1 MFRLEAMDGKA
12 RAGVLETAHGKVRTP
27 AFMPVATKAVVKT
40 LAPEEVYEL
49 GARALICNAF
59 HLHLRPGIR
68 HIRELGGVHE
78 FMGWGGTIFSD
89 SGGFQLIRGGFDLKI
104 RESGI
109 RYRHAFSGAAEEL
122 TPEGCVRM
130 QRELGSDVAMMLDDC
145 PRYGASPAAIRESCR
160 RTIDWARRAA
170 DVGPDDGDGA
180 AGCGQE
186 LFGIVQGGWDE
197 RLRKECA
204 DALVSLDLDGY
215 GIGGLSIG
223 EPRAEMLQAMRW
235 ALEALP
241 AAKPRYLMGVGS
253 AAELLEAIGEGVDV
267 FDSAFPTRNARHW
280 TVMTIAG
287 NYALGKAEHATS
299 AGPLEEGCGCP
310 TCRRFT
316 KAYLHHLCRENDMLG
331 MRLVSVHN
339 LFYVQSLMR
348 DMREAIQRRRFGRFR
363 EQVLAGLPRPGP
375 DEEE

>member
-1 MFRLEAMDGKA
+1 MRSKNMFELEAMEGKA
-12 RAGVLETAHGKVRTP
+12 RAGLLRTAHGKVQTP

-40 LAPEEVYEL
+40 LTPEEVYEL

-59 HLHLRPGIR
+59 HLHLRPGID
-68 HIRELGGVHE
+68 HIRRMGGVHE
-78 FMGWGGTIFSD
+78 FMGWGQTIFSD

-109 RYRHAFSGAAEEL
+109 RYRHSFTGAAEEL
-122 TPEGCVRM
+122 TPEGCVLM

-145 PRYGASPAAIRESCR
+145 PRYGAPSAKIRESCR

-170 DVGPDDGDGA
+170 DVGPDADG
-180 AGCGQE
+180 QK

-197 RLRKECA
+197 GLRKECA

-223 EPRAEMLQAMRW
+223 EPKPEMLKAMRW

-241 AAKPRYLMGVGS
+241 ASKPRYLMGVGS
-253 AAELLEAIGEGVDV
+253 AAELLEAISEGVDI

-280 TVMTIAG
+280 TVMTSAG
-287 NYALGKAEHATS
+287 NFALGKAEHASS

-339 LFYVQSLMR
+339 LFFVQELVR
-348 DMREAIQRRRFGRFR
+348 DARDAIARRRFGQFR
-363 EQVLAGLPRPGP
+363 EQTLAGLPRPGP

>member
-1 MFRLEAMDGKA
+1 MFELEAMDGKA
-12 RAGVLETAHGKVRTP
+12 RAGLLRTAHGKVQTP

-40 LAPEEVYEL
+40 LTPEEVYEL

-68 HIRELGGVHE
+68 HIRQMGGVHE
-78 FMGWGGTIFSD
+78 FMGWGQTIFSD

-109 RYRHAFSGAAEEL
+109 RYRHAFTGAAEEL
-122 TPEGCVRM
+122 TPEGCVLM

-145 PRYGASPAAIRESCR
+145 PRYGASPAAIRDSCR

-170 DVGPDDGDGA
+170 DVGPDEDG
-180 AGCGQE
+180 QK

-197 RLRKECA
+197 RLRKECV
-204 DALVSLDLDGY
+204 DRLVSLDLDGY

-223 EPRAEMLQAMRW
+223 EPKPEMLRAMRW

-241 AAKPRYLMGVGS
+241 GSKPRYLMGVGS
-253 AAELLEAIGEGVDV
+253 AAELLEAIYEGVDI

-280 TVMTIAG
+280 TVMTAAG
-287 NYALGKAEHATS
+287 NYALGKAENAAA
-299 AGPLEEGCGCP
+299 AGPLEDGCGCP

-331 MRLVSVHN
+331 MRLLSVHN
-339 LFYVQSLMR
+339 LFFVQELVR
-348 DMREAIQRRRFGRFR
+348 DARDAIARRRFGQFR
-363 EQVLAGLPRPGP
+363 EQAIAALPRPMP

>member
-1 MFRLEAMDGKA
+1 MFKLEAMDGKA
-12 RAGVLETAHGKVRTP
+12 RAGVLETAHGKVPTP

-40 LAPEEVYEL
+40 LSPEEVYEL

-59 HLHLRPGIR
+59 HLHLRPGTR
-68 HIRELGGVHE
+68 AIRELGGVHE

-89 SGGFQLIRGGFDLKI
+89 SGGFQLIRAGFDLRI
-104 RESGI
+104 RDSGI
-109 RYRHAFSGAAEEL
+109 RYRHALTGAVEEL
-122 TPEGCVRM
+122 SPELCVRM
-130 QRELGSDVAMMLDDC
+130 QRELGSDVAMVLDDC
-145 PRYGASPAAIRESCR
+145 PRYGSSPAAIRESCR

-170 DVGPDDGDGA
+170 DVEPGEDG
-180 AGCGQE
+180 QM

-197 RLRKECA
+197 KLRKDCA

-223 EPRAEMLQAMRW
+223 EPRDQMLSAMRW

-241 AAKPRYLMGVGS
+241 AGRPRYLMGVGS
-253 AAELLEAIGEGVDV
+253 AAELTEAVAEGVDI

-280 TVMTIAG
+280 TVMTAAG
-287 NYALGKAEHATS
+287 SFALGKAERAG
-299 AGPLEEGCGCP
+299 APGPLEEGCECP

-316 KAYLHHLCRENDMLG
+316 TAYLHHLCRENDMLG

>member
-1 MFRLEAMDGKA
+1 MRSGKMFELEAMDGKA
-12 RAGVLETAHGKVRTP
+12 RAGLLRTAHGKVQTP

-40 LAPEEVYEL
+40 LTPEEVYEL

-68 HIRELGGVHE
+68 HIRQMGGVHE
-78 FMGWGGTIFSD
+78 FMGWGQTIFSD

-109 RYRHAFSGAAEEL
+109 RYRHAFTGAAEEL
-122 TPEGCVRM
+122 TPEGCVLM

-145 PRYGASPAAIRESCR
+145 PRYGASPAAIRDSCR

-170 DVGPDDGDGA
+170 DVGPDEDG
-180 AGCGQE
+180 QK

-197 RLRKECA
+197 RLRKECV
-204 DALVSLDLDGY
+204 DRLVSLDLDGY

-223 EPRAEMLQAMRW
+223 EPKPEMLRAMRW

-241 AAKPRYLMGVGS
+241 GSKPRYLMGVGS
-253 AAELLEAIGEGVDV
+253 AAELLEAIYEGVDI

-280 TVMTIAG
+280 TVMTAAG
-287 NYALGKAEHATS
+287 NYALGKAENAAA
-299 AGPLEEGCGCP
+299 AGPLEDGCGCP

-331 MRLVSVHN
+331 MRLLSVHN
-339 LFYVQSLMR
+339 LFFVQELVR
-348 DMREAIQRRRFGRFR
+348 DARDAIARRRFGQFR
-363 EQVLAGLPRPGP
+363 EQAIAALPRPMP